1 MCVLFLQLT
10 EQEHLLSGD
19 RPRARRH
26 LVSPSRQRKLLM
38 KVPRAAPPVKKV
50 HSCDLRPPPIL
61 TTCFADMKVQV
72 KIPTET
78 RAMEVYFDMLY
89 LRGGEERC
97 QGPSPT
103 LQSSFPSPLLGV
115 LLRYTGIN
123 LG

>member
-1 MCVLFLQLT
+1 
-10 EQEHLLSGD
+10 
-19 RPRARRH
+19 
-26 LVSPSRQRKLLM
+26 M

-50 HSCDLRPPPIL
+50 HGCALRPPPIL

-78 RAMEVYFDMLY
+78 RAMDVYLDMLY

-97 QGPSPT
+97 QRPSPA
-103 LQSSFPSPLLGV
+103 SHRSFPSPLLGV
-115 LLRYTGIN
+115 LLRYAGTN